1 MAGLFDDW
9 GGSNITQAIGGVA
22 SGKNNGGGSSGGFLS
37 WLGGD
42 AGGTPNWLTA
52 LGTGGALWSAYNQN
66 KAAKQAFKL
75 NKDAYDFNKMLSQ
88 RQLQRENQANQNLVN
103 AWNASNFHKQQEDE
117 AY

>member
-1 MAGLFDDW
+1 MSWDW
-9 GGSNITQAIGGVA
+9 GGSNITQGL
-22 SGKNNGGGSSGGFLS
+22 GKNGDSFLS

-66 KAAKQAFKL
+66 KVAKQAFKL

-103 AWNASNFHKQQEDE
+103 AWNASNFHKQQEEE

>member
-1 MAGLFDDW
+1 MSWDW

-22 SGKNNGGGSSGGFLS
+22 SGKNNGGGGSSGGFLS

-66 KAAKQAFKL
+66 KMAKKAFKL

>member
-1 MAGLFDDW
+1 MSWDW
-9 GGSNITQAIGGVA
+9 GGSNITQGL
-22 SGKNNGGGSSGGFLS
+22 GKNGGSFLS

-42 AGGTPNWLTA
+42 AGGTPSWLTA

-66 KAAKQAFKL
+66 KAAKQALKL

>member
-1 MAGLFDDW
+1 MSWDW
-9 GGSNITQAIGGVA
+9 GGSNIAQGL
-22 SGKNNGGGSSGGFLS
+22 GKNGGGFLS

-42 AGGTPNWLTA
+42 AGGTPNWLTT
-52 LGTGGALWSAYNQN
+52 LGTGGALWSAYNQSKMAK
-66 KAAKQAFKL
+66 KAFNL

-103 AWNASNFHKQQEDE
+103 AWNASNFHKQQEEE

>member
-1 MAGLFDDW
+1 MAGFFDW
-9 GGSNITQAIGGVA
+9 GGSNIAQAIGGVA
-22 SGKNNGGGSSGGFLS
+22 SGKNNG
-37 WLGGD
+37 GGD

-52 LGTGGALWSAYNQN
+52 LGTGGALWSAYNQSKMAK
-66 KAAKQAFKL
+66 KAFNL

>member
-1 MAGLFDDW
+1 MSWDW
-9 GGSNITQAIGGVA
+9 GGSNIAQAIGG
-22 SGKNNGGGSSGGFLS
+22 SGKDNGGSSGGFLS
-37 WLGGD
+37 WLGGGD

>member
-1 MAGLFDDW
+1 MSWDW

-22 SGKNNGGGSSGGFLS
+22 SGKNNGGGGSSGGFLS

-66 KAAKQAFKL
+66 KMAKKAFNL

>member
-1 MAGLFDDW
+1 MNWDW
-9 GGSNITQAIGGVA
+9 GGSNITQGA
-22 SGKNNGGGSSGGFLS
+22 GKNGGGFLS
-37 WLGGD
+37 WLGGCD
-42 AGGTPNWLTA
+42 AGGVPNWLTA

-88 RQLQRENQANQNLVN
+88 RQLQRENQANQNLIN

>member
-1 MAGLFDDW
+1 MAETENGVL
-9 GGSNITQAIGGVA
+9 GNI
-22 SGKNNGGGSSGGFLS
+22 FS
-37 WLGGD
+37 WLGGSNGGD
-42 AGGTPNWLTA
+42 KNGVGGTPNWLTA

>member
-1 MAGLFDDW
+1 MAGFFDW
-9 GGSNITQAIGGVA
+9 GESNIAQGA
-22 SGKNNGGGSSGGFLS
+22 GKNGGGFLS
-37 WLGGD
+37 WLGGGD

>member
-1 MAGLFDDW
+1 MSWDW

-52 LGTGGALWSAYNQN
+52 LGTGGALWSAYNQSKMAK
-66 KAAKQAFKL
+66 KAFNL

-103 AWNASNFHKQQEDE
+103 AWKNFHKQQEDE

>member
-1 MAGLFDDW
+1 MSWDW
-9 GGSNITQAIGGVA
+9 GGSNITQRA
-22 SGKNNGGGSSGGFLS
+22 GKNGGGFLS
-37 WLGGD
+37 WLGGGD
-42 AGGTPNWLTA
+42 AGGVPNWLTA

-103 AWNASNFHKQQEDE
+103 AWNASNFHKQQEEE

>member
-1 MAGLFDDW
+1 MSWDW
-9 GGSNITQAIGGVA
+9 GGSNITQGA
-22 SGKNNGGGSSGGFLS
+22 GGFLS

>member
-1 MAGLFDDW
+1 MSWDW
-9 GGSNITQAIGGVA
+9 GGSNITQGA
-22 SGKNNGGGSSGGFLS
+22 GKNGGGFLS
-37 WLGGD
+37 WLGGGD
-42 AGGTPNWLTA
+42 AGGVPNWLTA

-103 AWNASNFHKQQEDE
+103 AWNASNFHKQQEEE

>member
-1 MAGLFDDW
+1 MSWDW

-22 SGKNNGGGSSGGFLS
+22 SGKNN
-37 WLGGD
+37 GGD

-52 LGTGGALWSAYNQN
+52 LGTGGALWSAYNQS
-66 KAAKQAFKL
+66 KVAKQAFKL

>member
-1 MAGLFDDW
+1 MTGFFDW
-9 GGSNITQAIGGVA
+9 GGSNIAQGA
-22 SGKNNGGGSSGGFLS
+22 GKNGGGFLS
-37 WLGGD
+37 WLGGGD
-42 AGGTPNWLTA
+42 VGSTPNWLTA

>member
-1 MAGLFDDW
+1 MSWDW
-9 GGSNITQAIGGVA
+9 GGSNITQGL
-22 SGKNNGGGSSGGFLS
+22 GKNGGSFLS

-66 KAAKQAFKL
+66 KAAKQALKL

>member
-1 MAGLFDDW
+1 MAGFFDW
-9 GGSNITQAIGGVA
+9 GGSNIAQGA
-22 SGKNNGGGSSGGFLS
+22 GKNGGGFLS

-103 AWNASNFHKQQEDE
+103 AWNASNFHKQQEEE

>member
-1 MAGLFDDW
+1 MSWDW

-22 SGKNNGGGSSGGFLS
+22 SGKNNGGGGSSGGFLS

>member
-1 MAGLFDDW
+1 MSWDW

-37 WLGGD
+37 WLGGGD
-42 AGGTPNWLTA
+42 AGGVPNWLTA

>member
-1 MAGLFDDW
+1 MAEFFDW
-9 GGSNITQAIGGVA
+9 GGSNIAQGA
-22 SGKNNGGGSSGGFLS
+22 GKNGGGFLS
-37 WLGGD
+37 WLGGSD

>member
-1 MAGLFDDW
+1 MSWDW
-9 GGSNITQAIGGVA
+9 GGSNITQGA
-22 SGKNNGGGSSGGFLS
+22 GKNGGGFLS
-37 WLGGD
+37 WLGGGD
-42 AGGTPNWLTA
+42 GGGVPNWLTA

-103 AWNASNFHKQQEDE
+103 AWNASNFHKQQEEE